1 MFFYY
6 DNFKN
11 IYKSRF
17 SAITSL
23 NPCYFYYYDK
33 EFSKVDWTAEPSES
47 LQNLYKK
54 RAETLREQ
62 NEYLILAYSGGID
75 STNMLETFYYN
86 NIHID
91 EILMIGAFSQQSEFG
106 TDDMNKDITI
116 NVLPTLKK
124 LNLKNTKINIID
136 YSTYFAEPKKL
147 QIVSDYGTDWVYHIG
162 GFMNMQNIV
171 MKSIQNNIKND
182 SRKTAIIFGN
192 DKPYIFLKNKKY
204 YTQFKDLSFIDYGG
218 YELNGDFK
226 RINFYT
232 NFDSTDIIKK
242 QLHTILNFQKQLNR
256 FDPKYLIIYNTKIIE
271 ALIYPNIKNPL
282 IHHSSKA
289 KTNIFARRDSFM
301 LDKTN
306 TEIFKIYK
314 DGILKLKKNSPNNI
328 FQLNAFKTRDY
339 EIGIEDD

>member
-1 MFFYY
+1 MFSNIRNVAIIAHVDHGKTTLIDMMLRQSGLFR
-6 DNFKN
+6 DNQEVVERAMDSN
-11 IYKSRF
+11 DLERERG
-17 SAITSL
+17 IT
-23 NPCYFYYYDK
+23 
-33 EFSKVDWTAEPSES
+33 
-47 LQNLYKK
+47 
-54 RAETLREQ
+54 
-62 NEYLILAYSGGID
+62 ILAKCTSVNWNG
-75 STNMLETFYYN
+75 
-86 NIHID
+86 
-91 EILMIGAFSQQSEFG
+91 
-106 TDDMNKDITI
+106 
-116 NVLPTLKK
+116 
-124 LNLKNTKINIID
+124 TKINIID

-256 FDPKYLIIYNTKIIE
+256 FDPKYLIIYNTKI
-271 ALIYPNIKNPL
+271 
-282 IHHSSKA
+282 
-289 KTNIFARRDSFM
+289 
-301 LDKTN
+301 
-306 TEIFKIYK
+306 
-314 DGILKLKKNSPNNI
+314 
-328 FQLNAFKTRDY
+328 
-339 EIGIEDD
+339 